1 MYTMSAKAK
10 ADYLDKAAC
19 DAIDKDQGRIRLQN
33 SAVEAVVVLLS
44 CYVIGNKAAEVLE
57 PFIKKTGRGRM
68 LKAHMGGISKQIDQL
83 IEGVSVSQLKTIR
96 ANTHQVSMTISAH
109 PFETYANIS
118 HTHLLALTSQA
129 LEACGM
135 FCDKN
140 RTESRRCPVRKALEQ
155 IPGVLKDK
163 LDCDPDK
170 CPYAGMRLE
179 IEGVSDDA

>member
-1 MYTMSAKAK
+1 MYTMSARAK
-10 ADYLDKAAC
+10 ADYLDKASC

-57 PFIKKTGRGRM
+57 PFVKKTGRGRM
-68 LKAHMGGISKQIDQL
+68 LKAHFGGISKQIDQL
-83 IEGVSVSQLKTIR
+83 IEGVSLSQLKTIR
-96 ANTHQVSMTISAH
+96 ANTHHVSMTISAH

-170 CPYAGMRLE
+170 CPYAGTSFE
-179 IEGVSDDA
+179 IEVE